1 MNEAK
6 QVEQWRSQCPVART
20 LDLIGDRWSLLIVRD
35 MLSGSSKFQQFLAS
49 PENIPTNVLSSRLK
63 LLESSGLI
71 KATLPTAP
79 SALRVHVDRQRQKT
93 RFGNSGHRRLGRI
106 QYSKPQGKESDLFDP
121 GVSRPG
127 FWKCGHGISGGARCP
142 SFAASTDRC
151 FE

>member
-71 KATLPTAP
+71 KATLYQRHPPRFAYTLTDKGKKLASVIRAIADWGESSIANP
-79 SALRVHVDRQRQKT
+79 RGKRRTSSTRV
-93 RFGNSGHRRLGRI
+93 
-106 QYSKPQGKESDLFDP
+106 
-121 GVSRPG
+121 
-127 FWKCGHGISGGARCP
+127 
-142 SFAASTDRC
+142 
-151 FE
+151 